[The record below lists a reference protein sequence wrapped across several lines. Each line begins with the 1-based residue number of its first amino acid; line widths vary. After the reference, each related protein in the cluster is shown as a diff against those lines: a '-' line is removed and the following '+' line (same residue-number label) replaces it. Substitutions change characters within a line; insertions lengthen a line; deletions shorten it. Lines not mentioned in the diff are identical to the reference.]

1 MRPGGPAIPGGP
13 VRPVCPRSPFSPF
26 AHAVSAKGARKART
40 AIETRIQVLHSPPRE
55 PREGAFSCI
64 IFWDGARIGGTLVET
79 AFTWN
84 GEFVVRSGSM
94 FAYMEAG

>member
-1 MRPGGPAIPGGP
+1 VIPGGP

-40 AIETRIQVLHSPPRE
+40 AIETRIQVLHSPPTE
-55 PREGAFSCI
+55 AREGAFSCI
-64 IFWDGARIGGTLVET
+64 IFWHGARIGGALVET

>member
-1 MRPGGPAIPGGP
+1 VIPGGP

-40 AIETRIQVLHSPPRE
+40 AIETRIQVLHSPPTE

-64 IFWDGARIGGTLVET
+64 ISCDGARALVET
-79 AFTWN
+79 AFTGN
-84 GEFVVRSGSM
+84 GEFVASGPDHVRLRGGGLTLLLGS
-94 FAYMEAG
+94 